1 MWLLCVLVFTRPWLL
16 FFSCFSLVFIS
27 FPSSNFSPSPSYSS
41 QLHPF
46 AFFHLLRSLSLP
58 LLTLTVMSSCYFS
71 QKLACHNLCR
81 WVISVGLYSTTM
93 AREKGQPKKVP
104 SQKGDIILFAKE
116 RWWAATP
123 GIPTWAAYAGQRED
137 GVVERGWKLTFDS
150 IHPNTKTA
158 YCQTSS
164 NTYDLV
170 ASETDRQWEKW
181 FVLSY
186 VL

>member
-81 WVISVGLYSTTM
+81 WVISVGLYSATM
-93 AREKGQPKKVP
+93 APEKGQPKKKKSHPRKVTSSSLP
-104 SQKGDIILFAKE
+104 KKDDGPPHLEYQPE
-116 RWWAATP
+116 NQ
-123 GIPTWAAYAGQRED
+123 QRED
-137 GVVERGWKLTFDS
+137 GVVERGWRLTFDS
-150 IHPNTKTA
+150 IHPNTKTV

-170 ASETDRQWEKW
+170 VSETDRQWEKW